1 MTLYCE
7 PLNEGIME
15 NTLHYDKR
23 QAEFHRYV
31 NENYPVLKRLREEDK
46 REAFNALLL
55 KLLQGAKRY
64 LTRGLRIALAK
75 GVISHN
81 KYRPE
86 DLFDQLILEVYD
98 HLDEV
103 GDQNQFHSW
112 IFQRAEKLLSDM
124 EVEEEFESYLYD
136 NIDDYSKAE
145 REGMDEA
152 FSTDGDGDLVMMDEL
167 DDISY
172 RDHQYLLKNIFL
184 DDAHEDLMALMD
196 QEDSRQRTQGHL
208 DSVLFRLPQPMRSV
222 FELVTEQLFSMED
235 VALIKGM
242 PVARVEEMM
251 DRTREILRTSLKER
265 LSDL

>member
-1 MTLYCE
+1 
-7 PLNEGIME
+7 ME

-23 QAEFHRYV
+23 QAEFHRFV

-46 REAFNALLL
+46 REAFNTLLL
-55 KLLQGAKRY
+55 KLLPGAKRY

-86 DLFDQLILEVYD
+86 DLFDQLILDVYD
-98 HLDEV
+98 HLDEA
-103 GDQNQFHSW
+103 GDKDQFHSW
-112 IFQRAEKLLSDM
+112 IFQRAEKLLTDM
-124 EVEEEFESYLYD
+124 EVEEEFETYLYD
-136 NIDDYSKAE
+136 NIDDYSRAE

-172 RDHQYLLKNIFL
+172 HDHQYLLKNIFL
-184 DDAHEDLMALMD
+184 DDAHEDLMALLEK
-196 QEDSRQRTQGHL
+196 EDARERAQGHL
-208 DSVLFRLPQPMRSV
+208 DATLFRLPLPMRSV
-222 FELVTEQLFSMED
+222 FELVTEQLFPLEE
-235 VALIKGM
+235 VARIKGM
-242 PVARVEEMM
+242 PLAQVEDIM